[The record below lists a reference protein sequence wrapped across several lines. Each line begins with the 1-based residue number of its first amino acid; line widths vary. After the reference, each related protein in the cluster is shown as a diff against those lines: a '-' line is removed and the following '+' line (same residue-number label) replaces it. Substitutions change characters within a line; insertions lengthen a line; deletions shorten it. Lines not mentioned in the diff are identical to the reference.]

1 MRLLGAFLVLGAV
14 GQAAAAA
21 WDVDVSAALYALP
34 DEDDLVQPT
43 VRADREDLHLEAR
56 YNYEDRNAT
65 SLFLGANFA
74 WGEEKSLA
82 LTPMLGVL
90 FGDIH
95 GLVPGLEADFGAGLF
110 QAYTEA
116 EYVMDLEDSA
126 SSYVYA
132 WSELSLRP
140 WERWRAGLVG
150 QRTRAYQTDR
160 DIQRGV
166 LLGLAFPRIEGTV
179 YLFNPGSGDHFTVV
193 SLSLS
198 F

>member
-1 MRLLGAFLVLGAV
+1 MSLLAAVLVLGA
-14 GQAAAAA
+14 A
-21 WDVDVSAALYALP
+21 WEVEASAALYALP
-34 DEDDLVQPT
+34 DEEDLVQPT

-74 WGEEKSLA
+74 WGEGKSLA

-90 FGDIH
+90 FGDIS

-110 QAYTEA
+110 EAYTEA
-116 EYVMDLEDSA
+116 EYVVDLEDSA
-126 SSYVYA
+126 SSYLYA
-132 WSELSLRP
+132 WSELSVRP
-140 WERWRAGLVG
+140 SERWRAGLVG

-166 LLGLAFPRIEGTV
+166 LLGMSFRRVEGTV
-179 YLFNPGSGDHFTVV
+179 YLFNPGSDDHFTVV
-193 SLSLS
+193 SLGLS